1 MLLDD
6 LNLSFT
12 ENLYEINIMLIVFK
26 IGISTMQKPKIL
38 LIEDEED
45 IAALL
50 KLQADISGYKLHV
63 EVDGLNGFRA
73 VEREKPDLVILDL
86 MLPGLSGLDVCR
98 KIKNHADLKEIPVI
112 MISAKSEELDVVL
125 GLELGADDYVTKPFS
140 PKVLFSRVRA
150 VLRRGKEPEK
160 APKQITF
167 GTFSMDV
174 DRYLLKKR
182 DKSLPLTL
190 SEFGILK
197 RLILNRGKVLTRNQL
212 LDDVQNDDAFI
223 VDRNI
228 DVHIASL
235 RKKLG
240 PNFQWIETVRGVGYR
255 FKEEE

>member
-1 MLLDD
+1 
-6 LNLSFT
+6 
-12 ENLYEINIMLIVFK
+12 
-26 IGISTMQKPKIL
+26 MQKPRVL

-45 IAALL
+45 IAALI
-50 KLQADISGYKLHV
+50 KLQAEIAGYKLFV
-63 EVDGLNGFRA
+63 EVDGLNGLRA

-86 MLPGLSGLDVCR
+86 MLPGQSGLDVCR
-98 KIKNHADLKEIPVI
+98 KIKTNPDLKDIPVI

-160 APKQITF
+160 APKVVNF
-167 GTFSMDV
+167 GDYTLEV
-174 DRYLLKKR
+174 DRYQLRYKEKII
-182 DKSLPLTL
+182 PLTL

-212 LDDVQNDDAFI
+212 LDDVQNNDAFI
-223 VDRNI
+223 IDRNI

-240 PNFQWIETVRGVGYR
+240 PKFNMIETVRGVGYR
-255 FKEEE
+255 FLDEES

>member
-1 MLLDD
+1 
-6 LNLSFT
+6 
-12 ENLYEINIMLIVFK
+12 
-26 IGISTMQKPKIL
+26 MQKPKIV

-45 IAALL
+45 IASLI
-50 KLQADISGYKLHV
+50 KLQGEISGYKIHV
-63 EVDGLNGFRA
+63 EVDGLNGLRA

-86 MLPGLSGLDVCR
+86 MLPGQSGLDVCR
-98 KIKNHADLKEIPVI
+98 KIKANAELKDIPVI

-160 APKQITF
+160 APKNVVF
-167 GTFSMDV
+167 GQFTLEV
-174 DRYLLKKR
+174 DKYQLRKK
-182 DKSLPLTL
+182 DKYIPITL

-197 RLILNRGKVLTRNQL
+197 RLLINQGKVLTRNQL
-212 LDDVQNDDAFI
+212 LDDVQNNDAFI

-228 DVHIASL
+228 DVHIAAL

-240 PNFQWIETVRGVGYR
+240 PGFEHIETVRGVGYR
-255 FKEEE
+255 FKEDE